1 MSCFVHT
8 VSFLIFFN
16 SFYLKLIYLF
26 LAVLGLHCCSRASSS
41 CYKRGLLFVVVHG
54 PVPVLVSLAADRAGT
69 LGHSLSSWRRMG
81 LATSAAGGIFPDQ
94 GLNPCLLHWQVNS

>member
-1 MSCFVHT
+1 MLPILMSCFVHT

-54 PVPVLVSLAADRAGT
+54 PVPVLVSLAAERGLWGT
-69 LGHSLSSWRRMG
+69 VSVVGGVWVWLPLQQVEFSLTR
-81 LATSAAGGIFPDQ
+81 D
-94 GLNPCLLHWQVNS
+94 